1 MDILQAI
8 ELRHSVRSY
17 REVPI
22 EEAKIETLRAAVAD
36 CNRASGLHI
45 GLITQEPRAF
55 GGRMA
60 HYGKFTGVNNY
71 FAMIG
76 DKTDPLL
83 DEKIGYYGERLVL
96 HAQRLGLNTCWVA
109 LTYKKVASALNMGKN
124 EKLRCVIALGYGT
137 TAGVARKSKSPE
149 QVSHC
154 DQATAPACFTRG
166 VEAALLAP
174 TAMNQQKFHFTLHN
188 ENLVDAETS
197 WGFYARIDLG
207 IAKYHFEQGAGR
219 DNFEWLT

>member
-154 DQATAPACFTRG
+154 DQA
-166 VEAALLAP
+166 
-174 TAMNQQKFHFTLHN
+174 MNQQKFHFTLHN